1 MPKVL
6 MVDDD
11 TNLCALVKD
20 WLTSERYDIEIANT
34 GQGGLDR
41 LGCSEYDVVILDRSL
56 PDMTGVDICRKYRDE
71 GGQTP
76 VLMLT
81 GDKTMQSKEEGFGAG
96 VDDFLGKPFNMR
108 ELVLRLQA
116 LMRRSGGKF
125 QSNKFKCGV
134 LEIDVNTKRVFKD
147 GKEIELVHREYALL
161 EFLMRHAGQYFTAD
175 ALLTRLWP
183 ADSEASPEAIRQC
196 VKRLRSKIDTPG
208 ATTSLIKNT
217 HGLGYKLDQ
226 Q

>member
-11 TNLCALVKD
+11 TTLCHLVKD
-20 WLTSERYDIEIANT
+20 WLASERYDFEAVHT
-34 GQGGLDR
+34 GSEGLDR
-41 LGCSEYDVVILDRSL
+41 LACSQYDVVVLDRSL
-56 PDMTGVDICRKYRDE
+56 PDMTGVEICRRFRDE

-96 VDDFLGKPFNMR
+96 VDDYLSKPFNMR
-108 ELVLRLQA
+108 ELALRLQA
-116 LMRRSGGKF
+116 LLRRTQGKF
-125 QSNKFKCGV
+125 VSRNLKCGF
-134 LEIDVNTKRVFKD
+134 LEIDLGTKRVFKN
-147 GKEIELVHREYALL
+147 GKEIELVQREYALL
-161 EFLMRHAGQYFTAD
+161 EFLMRHQGQYFTAD
-175 ALLTRLWP
+175 TLLTRLWP
-183 ADSEASPEAIRQC
+183 SESEASVEAIRQC

-208 ATTSLIKNT
+208 APNSVIKNT
-217 HGLGYKLDQ
+217 HGLGYKIDQ